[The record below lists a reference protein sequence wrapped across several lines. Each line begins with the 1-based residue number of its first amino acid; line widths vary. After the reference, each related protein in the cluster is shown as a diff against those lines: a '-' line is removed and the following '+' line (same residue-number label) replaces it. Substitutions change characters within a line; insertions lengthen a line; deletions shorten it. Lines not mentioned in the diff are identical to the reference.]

1 MNGSDI
7 LPMTELAMGGRF
19 KRSQVPY
26 FVRSKS
32 VETERL
38 RYGVI
43 LRQYTVPATA
53 SKWTVAEGL
62 QFPLQVL

>member
-7 LPMTELAMGGRF
+7 LPMTELAVDGRF

-32 VETERL
+32 VETQGRK
-38 RYGVI
+38 YGVI

-53 SKWTVAEGL
+53 SK
-62 QFPLQVL
+62 